1 MTVKKFTMFVGGIV
15 LLLSASA
22 CGFLPRRG
30 SGELVTE
37 TRAVSGFSAVEFS
50 GLGEVEII
58 QDGSESITI
67 TTDDDVMPH
76 VVTEVRG
83 ETLVVGFD
91 FEGPISILPTRMEV
105 TLHVDE
111 LDSIAATGAWR
122 VHADSLEGTDLETL
136 ISGTGSIRID
146 QILVTDLRAEIS
158 GAGEMAIAGE
168 VVSQY
173 SAISGTGEYNA
184 GDLKSESAR
193 VDISGSGET
202 TLWVTVSLEV
212 TVSGAGRIYYY
223 GQPQVDF
230 TKSGTGMLSSLGEK

>member
-1 MTVKKFTMFVGGIV
+1 MKVKKIAMFVGVIV

-37 TRAVSGFSAVEFS
+37 TRAVSGFSAVDFS

-91 FEGPISILPTRMEV
+91 FDGPIGILPTRMEV

-111 LDSIAATGAWR
+111 LGSITASGAWK

-136 ISGTGSIRID
+136 ISGTGNLSID
-146 QILVTDLRAEIS
+146 QLEATDLSAEIS

-168 VVSQY
+168 VVSQNI
-173 SAISGTGEYNA
+173 AISGAGEYNA

-193 VDISGSGET
+193 VEISGSGET
-202 TLWVTVSLEV
+202 TLWVTGSLEV

-230 TKSGTGMLSSLGEK
+230 TKSGTGTLSSLGDK